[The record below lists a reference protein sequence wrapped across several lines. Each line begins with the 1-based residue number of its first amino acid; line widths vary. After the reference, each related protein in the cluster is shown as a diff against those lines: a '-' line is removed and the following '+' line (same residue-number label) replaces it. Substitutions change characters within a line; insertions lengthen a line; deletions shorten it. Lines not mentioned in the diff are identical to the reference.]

1 MNVPLLLV
9 AVILALAIDQS
20 LMHALALATTAP
32 SLTMILVVFLAL
44 HAPRDRVLWLGWG
57 IGLLIDLVTVYP
69 HGGVWGDLP
78 VLGPNALG
86 WCFGAY
92 VVMLVRAMLY
102 RRQLH
107 TIAVMTVVFAIA
119 SNLVSVFVLAVHG
132 LYEPVPILWT
142 EGGPVRGL
150 LERLGSG
157 LFTSVLAL
165 LVGPLLQLSLPAWR
179 FRQPLPRAV
188 ARRA

>member
-1 MNVPLLLV
+1 MNLPLLLV
-9 AVILALAIDQS
+9 AVVLALAIDQS
-20 LMHALALATTAP
+20 LMHALSLASTAP

-44 HAPRDRVLWLGWG
+44 HAPRDAVPWLGWG
-57 IGLLIDLVTVYP
+57 IGLLVDLVTVYP

-78 VLGPNALG
+78 ILGPHALG

-107 TIAVMTVVFAIA
+107 TIAVMTIVFTVAASLVVVFI
-119 SNLVSVFVLAVHG
+119 LALHG

-157 LFTSVLAL
+157 LLTALLAL
-165 LVGPLLQLSLPAWR
+165 VVGPLLQLSLPAWR